1 MLYVPAAAGEVE
13 ILDCDRKDY
22 AMGKALIH
30 KCKLYTGNP
39 YIAEHEGK
47 YHVMQGSMQKTDVKV
62 WYDTAEEAVK
72 QWNNRLIWSK
82 FKGDVVS
89 VNIL

>member
-1 MLYVPAAAGEVE
+1 
-13 ILDCDRKDY
+13 
-22 AMGKALIH
+22 MGKVLVH
-30 KCKLYTGNP
+30 KCKLYTGSP

-72 QWNNRLIWSK
+72 RCNNRVLPGLSS
-82 FKGDVVS
+82 GE
-89 VNIL
+89 IL

>member
-1 MLYVPAAAGEVE
+1 ME

-22 AMGKALIH
+22 VMGKVLIH
-30 KCKLYTGNP
+30 KCKLYAGTP

-72 QWNNRLIWSK
+72 RWNDRLTLSK
-82 FKGDVVS
+82 FKGNTVS

>member
-1 MLYVPAAAGEVE
+1 ME
-13 ILDCDRKDY
+13 ILDCDRKDCE
-22 AMGKALIH
+22 MGKVLIH

-47 YHVMQGSMQKTDVKV
+47 YHVMQGSMKKTDVKV
-62 WYDTAEEAVK
+62 WYGTAEEAVK
-72 QWNNRLIWSK
+72 RWNDRLTRAK
-82 FKGDVVS
+82 FKGDAVS

>member
-1 MLYVPAAAGEVE
+1 MEV
-13 ILDCDRKDY
+13 LDCDRKDY
-22 AMGKALIH
+22 VMGKVLIH
-30 KCKLYTGNP
+30 KCKLYAVNP
-39 YIAEHEGK
+39 YIAEHEWK

-72 QWNNRLIWSK
+72 RWNDRLNWSK
-82 FKGDVVS
+82 FKGNTVS